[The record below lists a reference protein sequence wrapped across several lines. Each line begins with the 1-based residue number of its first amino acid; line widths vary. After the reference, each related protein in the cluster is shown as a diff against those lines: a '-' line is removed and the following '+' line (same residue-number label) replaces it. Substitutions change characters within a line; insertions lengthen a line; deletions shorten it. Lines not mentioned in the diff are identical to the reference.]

1 MDYGLIAALS
11 IFMSIAMNLTESGFA
26 DFLISKQDSSNED
39 FAIVFTHNVAFGVFC
54 YLLLYV
60 SAPWIAEFYKST
72 ELISIARILGLS
84 IVLKALCISEVTRM
98 RKELQFRKIA
108 LMQLSSSLIA
118 LIVGYLMAFYGCG
131 YWALVGQTVI
141 LAFSQ
146 VLYIILLNKWRP
158 VFHFNWQRY
167 KQMRGFA
174 NNILL
179 SFFTNQLGAN
189 MYSVFIGKFHNPLSL
204 GYFYQAE
211 RVNQISFQSVN
222 SIVLTTS
229 YSLLAKENDSNERRK
244 KYNQLLD
251 KFLFIHLSISFFTI
265 GSAYSIIK
273 LLFGTK
279 WMATAPLLQLTII
292 SFILTPLV
300 TVNANITKIE
310 NKTNVYRNLTFIRNG
325 LLFIAL
331 LITYRYSLQIILIGL
346 IVARILS
353 AILDVFICGKYVSF
367 YPSTQFLLFFKQVY
381 SPLLAAAASYL
392 SIYYWGG
399 SNNFLN
405 LGIYFIT
412 FGVIFFSI
420 NYISKNATF
429 FYFINNIQNKF
440 KKR

>member
-1 MDYGLIAALS
+1 MSKHYIWSGLQQFGSLAIGFAGTVLIARLLNPMDYGLIAALS

-141 LAFSQ
+141 
-146 VLYIILLNKWRP
+146 
-158 VFHFNWQRY
+158 QRY

-381 SPLLAAAASYL
+381 SPLLAAATSYL
-392 SIYYWGG
+392 SIYYWEV
-399 SNNFLN
+399 
-405 LGIYFIT
+405 IT
-412 FGVIFFSI
+412 F
-420 NYISKNATF
+420 
-429 FYFINNIQNKF
+429 
-440 KKR
+440 